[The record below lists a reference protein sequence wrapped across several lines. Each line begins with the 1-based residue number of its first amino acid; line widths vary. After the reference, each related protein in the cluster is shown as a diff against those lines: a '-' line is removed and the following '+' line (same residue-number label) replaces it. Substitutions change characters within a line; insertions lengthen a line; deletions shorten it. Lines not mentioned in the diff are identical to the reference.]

1 MPSRII
7 FPIYTPCV
15 PHHTKNV
22 PPFPPAC
29 CSYNI
34 WTALPLPS
42 NLLFGRNLL
51 HGGQN
56 PAQQQKS
63 THFSNQ
69 KNPPHQT
76 AIFNTSF
83 IYNCSH
89 CCCITFLA
97 SGFIYR
103 YIMLILISSWLM
115 NLKCCMI
122 KALNGPNSFKQNPQS
137 HSVPIAIWNNLL
149 Q

>member
-1 MPSRII
+1 MASRII
-7 FPIYTPCV
+7 SLIYAPCV

-51 HGGQN
+51 HGGEN
-56 PAQQQKS
+56 PAKQQKS

-69 KNPPHQT
+69 KNLPHQT

-89 CCCITFLA
+89 CCCITFFA

-103 YIMLILISSWLM
+103 YIMLILISSWSM

>member
-1 MPSRII
+1 MASRII
-7 FPIYTPCV
+7 SLIYAPCV

-29 CSYNI
+29 CSCNI

-51 HGGQN
+51 HGGEN
-56 PAQQQKS
+56 PAKQQKS

-69 KNPPHQT
+69 KNLPHQT

-89 CCCITFLA
+89 CCCITFFA

>member
-1 MPSRII
+1 MVFIFYSFII
-7 FPIYTPCV
+7 TSYLKKLIGIKFFSIKQWQAELSLISLIYAPCV

-51 HGGQN
+51 HGGEN
-56 PAQQQKS
+56 PAKQQKS

-69 KNPPHQT
+69 KNLPHQT

-89 CCCITFLA
+89 CCCIIFFT
-97 SGFIYR
+97 SGFVYR
-103 YIMLILISSWLM
+103 YIMLILIS
-115 NLKCCMI
+115 
-122 KALNGPNSFKQNPQS
+122 P
-137 HSVPIAIWNNLL
+137 
-149 Q
+149 